1 MEVPKPTMIRE
12 MNQRTYGHTVCR
24 GMGAVFRLLLE
35 FTKATIIHLLAK
47 FEQIVGFL
55 WREFLVRWHLQRW

>member
-1 MEVPKPTMIRE
+1 
-12 MNQRTYGHTVCR
+12 
-24 GMGAVFRLLLE
+24 MGAVFRLLLE